1 MQKKYVVL
9 VLIVAMSFFSAVSA
23 YGGKW
28 GGNRHQ
34 RQELLSQLPADKEML
49 FHQTMREVRE
59 KTSGIHQQIKGL
71 KAEIKNILTAPEF
84 NDTLFLEKMKNIQEL
99 HRTMKEVRNEAIV
112 KLAKQFTQ
120 EEREILAE
128 LIPQKHRHRGGRG
141 YAR

>member
-1 MQKKYVVL
+1 MFMRK
-9 VLIVAMSFFSAVSA
+9 I
-23 YGGKW
+23 
-28 GGNRHQ
+28 
-34 RQELLSQLPADKEML
+34 KEQAKQIMDEFMEAL
-49 FHQTMREVRE
+49 EKVKDIPEEFGIEREPNMREVKE

-84 NDTLFLEKMKNIQEL
+84 NDALFLEKMKSIQEL
-99 HRTMKEVRNEAIV
+99 HITMKEVRNEAIV

-141 YAR
+141 SAR

>member
-1 MQKKYVVL
+1 M
-9 VLIVAMSFFSAVSA
+9 
-23 YGGKW
+23 
-28 GGNRHQ
+28 
-34 RQELLSQLPADKEML
+34 SQLPADKEML

-84 NDTLFLEKMKNIQEL
+84 NDALFLEKMKSIQEL
-99 HRTMKEVRNEAIV
+99 HITMKEVRNEAIV

-141 YAR
+141 SAR